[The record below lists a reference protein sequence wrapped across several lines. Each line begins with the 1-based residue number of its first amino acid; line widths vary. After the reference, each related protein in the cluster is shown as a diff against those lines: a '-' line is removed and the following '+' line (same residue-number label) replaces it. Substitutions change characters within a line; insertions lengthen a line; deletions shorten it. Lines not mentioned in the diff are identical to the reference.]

1 MNKRQ
6 KKKNLQKCIG
16 KTISLKYGTILR
28 KYLGLLYATEP
39 HMFEYFN
46 KKKLKRVWK
55 NIQKDSIPF
64 KDPCFF
70 YKEEYKDFTVK
81 YLDWRINLEKNAE
94 RFITHYEHLKKHE
107 SKYDGTPWMK
117 PSTSWVVNFN
127 F

>member
-6 KKKNLQKCIG
+6 QKKNLQKCIG

-39 HMFEYFN
+39 HMFDYFD
-46 KKKLKRVWK
+46 KQKLKRVWK

-64 KDPCFF
+64 KNTFEYD
-70 YKEEYKDFTVK
+70 KEFLVK

-107 SKYDGTPWMK
+107 SKYDGTPWLK
-117 PSTSWVVNFN
+117 PSTSWVINFN